1 MLVALQNRS
10 ITTHI
15 ILVSVFLALAP
26 LLTLSWYAN
35 YQKTKDVQE
44 MQLQHMERLLDEII
58 EHTDSKVRQYMNLAT
73 SLSSSPFLV
82 QFLQNQT
89 EKEKVREFLKK
100 HKNTHLYHQIY
111 LIKNSKI
118 IATSA
123 SSQEMPSFDLKD
135 PLLAQTSLAS
145 AVQKAT
151 QSKHVLIS
159 DLAYFGPS
167 NSPTAFI
174 TAPIFDKDEVVGSV
188 AIELSESFF
197 FDLIRSN
204 IGFGKTG
211 ELVAAKLR
219 SDGAIVAT
227 IPLKHSLDAFHNQ
240 QILHENA
247 QQEGLPQA
255 AQGEYGSGIVVDYR
269 NEEVLSTWGYIPLLD
284 WGVQI
289 KIDSKE
295 IYANIWQSNQAFF
308 LFFLGVGAMIFVIVF
323 FSTRFIT
330 RPLLHLSDSIK
341 RFGEG
346 EHIKALPGSSLEI
359 TQLAHAFNLMED
371 KINSHLQELQSQ
383 AKTIEEHNQ
392 TLEAQIQERTKSL
405 QESHQQITA
414 LLNNSGQGFLS
425 IGPSL
430 HVRPE
435 YSKECEVLLGSAVS
449 QKHLPELLFANPQEQ
464 ESFQK
469 TLSLYFN
476 ATDSLQKEAYLSLL
490 DSEINIGGFN
500 ISIEYKPID
509 EKTLMLI
516 LTDISRLCELEQ
528 EIQEERTLLNA
539 ITMALKDKR
548 QFFDAIE
555 SYKNEIQ
562 TYQDYIKSTGLDK
575 QKLQTLYRKIHT
587 YKGVF
592 LQYALPNIPKALH
605 ILEEDISHK
614 LEDSSVDFSLNE
626 DYFNNVQKALEADL
640 ELLSRYLGKDF
651 IEQKDAFTIS
661 QTQYDLLE
669 QHIHM
674 LENRIGDGD
683 PLIIETKKLL
693 SAVRLTPLRN
703 LMAAY
708 PQLAFQLAIQMDKEI
723 ESFDIDGGDFLV
735 DPHQYGDFAKA
746 LIHLFNNA
754 IDHGIEAPWERE
766 DIGKSPVGKLSCT
779 ISQSPGFFHIQLSDD
794 GRGLDAEKI
803 RQKALQRGLKIPSDS
818 SDEEIFLL
826 IFEDGFSLKDVATQI
841 SGRGVGL
848 GALKAETQALGG
860 TLEVTSFLHKG
871 STFSFNIPF
880 RNEKDFNEV

>member
-174 TAPIFDKDEVVGSV
+174 TAPILDKDEVVGSV
-188 AIELSESFF
+188 AIELNESFF

-295 IYANIWQSNQAFF
+295 IYA
-308 LFFLGVGAMIFVIVF
+308 
-323 FSTRFIT
+323 
-330 RPLLHLSDSIK
+330 
-341 RFGEG
+341 
-346 EHIKALPGSSLEI
+346 
-359 TQLAHAFNLMED
+359 
-371 KINSHLQELQSQ
+371 
-383 AKTIEEHNQ
+383 
-392 TLEAQIQERTKSL
+392 
-405 QESHQQITA
+405 
-414 LLNNSGQGFLS
+414 
-425 IGPSL
+425 
-430 HVRPE
+430 
-435 YSKECEVLLGSAVS
+435 
-449 QKHLPELLFANPQEQ
+449 
-464 ESFQK
+464 
-469 TLSLYFN
+469 
-476 ATDSLQKEAYLSLL
+476 
-490 DSEINIGGFN
+490 
-500 ISIEYKPID
+500 
-509 EKTLMLI
+509 
-516 LTDISRLCELEQ
+516 DI
-528 EIQEERTLLNA
+528 
-539 ITMALKDKR
+539 
-548 QFFDAIE
+548 
-555 SYKNEIQ
+555 
-562 TYQDYIKSTGLDK
+562 
-575 QKLQTLYRKIHT
+575 
-587 YKGVF
+587 
-592 LQYALPNIPKALH
+592 
-605 ILEEDISHK
+605 
-614 LEDSSVDFSLNE
+614 
-626 DYFNNVQKALEADL
+626 
-640 ELLSRYLGKDF
+640 
-651 IEQKDAFTIS
+651 
-661 QTQYDLLE
+661 
-669 QHIHM
+669 
-674 LENRIGDGD
+674 
-683 PLIIETKKLL
+683 
-693 SAVRLTPLRN
+693 
-703 LMAAY
+703 
-708 PQLAFQLAIQMDKEI
+708 
-723 ESFDIDGGDFLV
+723 
-735 DPHQYGDFAKA
+735 
-746 LIHLFNNA
+746 
-754 IDHGIEAPWERE
+754 
-766 DIGKSPVGKLSCT
+766 
-779 ISQSPGFFHIQLSDD
+779 
-794 GRGLDAEKI
+794 
-803 RQKALQRGLKIPSDS
+803 
-818 SDEEIFLL
+818 
-826 IFEDGFSLKDVATQI
+826 
-841 SGRGVGL
+841 
-848 GALKAETQALGG
+848 
-860 TLEVTSFLHKG
+860 
-871 STFSFNIPF
+871 
-880 RNEKDFNEV
+880 